1 MNSPDLRVPAFVI
14 SLAAVLVCAPSCSRQ
29 PAPSI
34 DAMSTGGCDTR
45 PMKPIGRPVEIPSV
59 RVLPQFGAVIG
70 TVAQAETG
78 DALVGAVVSLRQN
91 NDAKPQSLPWRH
103 TDSKGGFAF
112 DSVAPGGYQLRVR
125 RIGEYQDTLTIH
137 SVAGRADTVRFRMR
151 AYRCYG
157 Y

>member
-1 MNSPDLRVPAFVI
+1 MI
-14 SLAAVLVCAPSCSRQ
+14 SALSCSRQ

-34 DAMSTGGCDTR
+34 DAQSTGWCDTR
-45 PMKPIGRPVEIPSV
+45 LMKPIGRPVEIPSV
-59 RVLPQFGAVIG
+59 RVLPQFGAVTG
-70 TVAQAETG
+70 TVVQAETG
-78 DALVGAVVSLRQN
+78 DALEGAVVNLRQN
-91 NDAKPQSLPWRH
+91 SDAKPQSQPWRY

-112 DSVAPGGYQLRVR
+112 DSLAPGGYRLQVR

-137 SVAGRADTVRFRMR
+137 TVTGRVDTVRFRMR